1 MNTQDS
7 NTLVEVENKYWKD
20 LNLALVRL
28 HENVD
33 FQKVI
38 LQSYFTDKAVNGVSM
53 LANPDVIRDGKRGE
67 LMESLVAVSHLQDH
81 FITISN
87 LGAAE
92 DGLGDDS
99 EDLDTFT
106 PGSL

>member
-1 MNTQDS
+1 MNNQDS

-20 LNLALVRL
+20 LNLALARL
-28 HENVD
+28 HENTD

-38 LQSYFTDKAVNGVSM
+38 LESYFTDKAVNGVSM
-53 LANPDVIRDGKRGE
+53 LANPDVMRDGKRGE

-81 FITISN
+81 FITIAN
-87 LGAAE
+87 LGASE
-92 DGLGDDS
+92 DELDGDN